1 LDSDWQQCSFEGFA
15 TCALTA
21 AAAGEPELEPERL
34 PLVCVWFYLDVHERY
49 PHKAIASVPHKAF
62 AGVLHKAFASIRRNQ
77 VTSVPSHL
85 VYSSVKENETMK
97 PPL

>member
-1 LDSDWQQCSFEGFA
+1 MSMSGTRTRQ
-15 TCALTA
+15 
-21 AAAGEPELEPERL
+21 L
-34 PLVCVWFYLDVHERY
+34 PVF
-49 PHKAIASVPHKAF
+49 PHKAF
-62 AGVLHKAFASIRRNQ
+62 AGVPHKAFASIRRNQ